1 MHNRVEGEAIVK
13 EGGGAPTHE
22 DCLMEAHRKLK
33 RDENDGDFFAD
44 DRLSALPDCLL
55 HEIMSYLKTQEL
67 VQTSVLSKRW
77 MPVWSSMPSLNVD
90 QEEFKVTT
98 NPPMAVKCNSACEL
112 VEWVKFEKFTDHLL
126 IRHNVDA
133 ALLISF
139 GLHISNSSR
148 GEQAAR
154 WIRHLIKYGSA
165 MVPGTPWNLMKLHI
179 SNVNLDGRLSEHMR
193 SRCPSLVD
201 LELKGCKCEMHEIA
215 SDSLKKLV
223 LEDCDF
229 KGLAA
234 ITTPKLE
241 SFAFNGG
248 RITGKCP
255 LVIMAPAVDDVA
267 MSVSNSAAGVHL
279 HDISNVTR
287 LDLSCIVV
295 VAFTE
300 EFPEF
305 NNMRDLSLKDYCKL
319 TDSFEKLLGDFIL
332 SSPNLEK
339 LSVCRCKAAV
349 SLPLGLPM
357 LRRFDCGITMDN
369 FLLGSIGAT
378 GHNSNNPDA

>member
-1 MHNRVEGEAIVK
+1 MHKRVEGEATVK
-13 EGGGAPTHE
+13 EVGGAPTHK
-22 DCLMEAHRKLK
+22 DCPMEAHSKLK
-33 RDENDGDFFAD
+33 RDDNDDGFLAD
-44 DRLSALPDCLL
+44 DRLSTLPDCLL
-55 HEIMSYLKTQEL
+55 HEIMSYLKLQEL
-67 VQTSVLSKRW
+67 VQTSMLSKRW
-77 MPVWSSMPSLNVD
+77 MPLWRSMTSLNVD
-90 QEEFKVTT
+90 QEEFKVAA
-98 NPPMAVKCNSACEL
+98 NALMAVKCNTAREL

-139 GLHISNSSR
+139 RLHISNSSR

-165 MVPGTPWNLMKLHI
+165 MVPGTPWNLKKLHI

-201 LELKGCKCEMHEIA
+201 LELKGCKCEMYEIA

-229 KGLAA
+229 RGLAA

-248 RITGKCP
+248 RITGKCS

-279 HDISNVTR
+279 HGVSNVTR

-295 VAFTE
+295 VALTE
-300 EFPEF
+300 EFAQF
-305 NNMRDLSLKDYCKL
+305 NNLRDLSLKDYCRL
-319 TDSFEKLLGDFIL
+319 TDSFEKLLEQFIW
-332 SSPNLEK
+332 SSPNLEN
-339 LSVCRCKAAV
+339 LNVCRCKEANRHTSFSATYV
-349 SLPLGLPM
+349 DEDLFCRVYGH
-357 LRRFDCGITMDN
+357 RRYPQQEEAHDN
-369 FLLGSIGAT
+369 
-378 GHNSNNPDA
+378 